1 MNFSEQ
7 TRQTLFMSY
16 DDYSTPTPKI
26 EAPVGHFAESNP
38 NRPPL
43 PKPQQRNQVKRRLDM
58 EHSSPVFKTPS
69 PVVHSKKIKLIAP
82 KQESPQNS
90 LVLPSLSPREGRV
103 DTSLGKLT
111 RKFIDLIRAAQDGLV
126 DLNQASEVLS
136 VQKRRIYDIT
146 NVLEGIGLIEKKQKN
161 VIRWKPQSEEGS
173 SRQGVQLQVDIKEL
187 ENKEHIL
194 DGLIESATAELDKL
208 TDTDGKQWGYVTYAD
223 MQNIPS
229 LRDQTVVAIKAPP
242 DTKLEVPDVQDKI
255 QVFLRSDRGP
265 IEVFLSADGMGHSQ
279 SDTCENTAPEYGLL
293 IPSATSNDHTSHD
306 QAGTSSTNLLDDDPL
321 TPLPYRASGTPG
333 QISPTDE
340 MVSRF
345 ITPFVNL
352 QPALSEEDFN
362 FTLGDSEGITD
373 LFDDYLVPFQ

>member
-7 TRQTLFMSY
+7 TRQALFMSY

-58 EHSSPVFKTPS
+58 EHGSPVFKTPS

-90 LVLPSLSPREGRV
+90 LLLPSLSSREGRV

-161 VIRWKPQSEEGS
+161 VIRWKPQNEEGS
-173 SRQGVQLQVDIKEL
+173 SRQGAQLQLDLKEL
-187 ENKEHIL
+187 ENKEHML
-194 DGLIESATAELDKL
+194 DELLKSAASELEKI

-242 DTKLEVPDVQDKI
+242 DTKLEVPDVHDKI
-255 QVFLRSDRGP
+255 QMFLRSDRGP
-265 IEVFLSADGMGHSQ
+265 IEVFVSADGMGHNHPA
-279 SDTCENTAPEYGLL
+279 SDTSENTAPEYSLTA
-293 IPSATSNDHTSHD
+293 SSVTTSDTTSHD
-306 QAGTSSTNLLDDDPL
+306 QAGTSATNLLDDDPL
-321 TPLPYRASGTPG
+321 PYRTSCIPG

-352 QPALSEEDFN
+352 QPTLSEEDFN
-362 FTLGDSEGITD
+362 FTLADGEGITD